1 MSQIR
6 IARDGSVLG
15 DYTLEQVVEGA
26 QSGTF
31 RPSDDALIT
40 GSLEWSKLIAVA
52 GVTFPASAFP
62 APPAPVAP
70 APPLPTQYSG
80 IYRSSDEKVLL
91 GLCGGISHRVGVAP
105 GLARFVLV
113 LTWFFTWSATFW
125 IYWFALLLP
134 ALPTQHLRRD

>member
-6 IARDGSVLG
+6 IARDGIVLG
-15 DYTLEQVVEGA
+15 DYTLDEVSLGA

-31 RPSDDALIT
+31 RPTDDALIT
-40 GSLEWSKLIAVA
+40 GSLEWTKLSSVS

-62 APPAPVAP
+62 VPVAP
-70 APPLPTQYSG
+70 AAPPPPLPDQYRG
-80 IYRSSDEKVLL
+80 VYRSSDEKVLI
-91 GLCGGISHRVGVAP
+91 GLCGGLAHRANVAP
-105 GLARFVLV
+105 GLVRFVLV
-113 LTWFFTWSATFW
+113 LTWLFTWSATFW